1 MTAPPRERLYTTE
14 LLSLATSLSD
24 WPLDETAGN
33 IGEARSRTCGSTIR
47 MSLELDESGAIARVG
62 MRVSACAVGQAA
74 AAIFAEAAM
83 GRDNT
88 KTADAL
94 AALEAWLGGEGA
106 APEWPGLA
114 ALVPARDFPSRH
126 GAILLPWRAALD
138 ALCKADVAS

>member
-1 MTAPPRERLYTTE
+1 MTAPPRERLYTPE
-14 LLSLATSLSD
+14 LLGLATGLAH
-24 WPLDETAGN
+24 WPLDEAASL

-47 MSLELDESGAIARVG
+47 LSLELDDSGAIARLG

-83 GRDNT
+83 GRDNMAI
-88 KTADAL
+88 ADAL
-94 AALEAWLGGEGA
+94 AALEAWLEGEGA

-126 GAILLPWRAALD
+126 GAILLPWKAALD